1 MEQQVTIRYS
11 QAFENACDK
20 FYENYETIAS
30 YGTNQN
36 KHVFLGDK
44 DNQVCRFCG
53 RKKGEVTF
61 KKEAHA
67 LSNLI
72 GNDRL
77 FSYYECDDCNGNRF
91 SKYESEFSNYMKLFH
106 CLSQVK
112 GKRGIPSYKSRP
124 DDFTRVDI
132 KDVISV
138 LQKEDETAIVNV
150 DKKNKVIHFKGKRT
164 YTPVNVYK
172 CLLKMA
178 LTVIP
183 DRELSEVTNAMD
195 FLMDRKN
202 IKGQLLVGYRQYGG
216 IPPFPTPVTMLFKR
230 KDVRTDEDV
239 PLYMFLLAYGN
250 FAFQFQIPFCPA
262 DKFLF
267 GKKISMPYIPTIAD
281 TIKPQRL
288 IALDFS
294 SSEKVIKEEYGMDMT
309 FESRKRNWWV
319 TIKYFLLHPWDSFKR
334 LLRHNL

>member
-1 MEQQVTIRYS
+1 MIMEQIKYS
-11 QAFENACDK
+11 QAFKNACDK
-20 FYENYETIAS
+20 YYGNYETIVS
-30 YGTNQN
+30 YGTNQAKN
-36 KHVFLGDK
+36 VFLGDK
-44 DNQVCRFCG
+44 NNQVCRFCG
-53 RKKGEVTF
+53 CKKGEVTF

-91 SKYESEFSNYMKLFH
+91 SKYESEFSNYMKLLH

-112 GKRGIPSYKSRP
+112 GKRGIPSYKSRK
-124 DDFTRVDI
+124 DDFTRIDI
-132 KDVISV
+132 KDFISV
-138 LQKEDETAIVNV
+138 LQKEDETAIAHL

-178 LTVIP
+178 LMVMP
-183 DRELSEVTNAMD
+183 DSELLEVTNAMD

-216 IPPFPTPVTMLFKR
+216 ISPFPTPVTMLFKR
-230 KDVRTDEDV
+230 KDERLEENV

-267 GKKISMPYIPTIAD
+267 GKEISMPYIPTIAD
-281 TIKPQRL
+281 TIIPQRL
-288 IALDFS
+288 KGLDFS

-309 FESRKRNWWV
+309 FEDMNRDWWV
-319 TIKYFLLHPWDSFKR
+319 TIKYVLQHPWDSLKR
-334 LLRHNL
+334 LLANNL

>member
-1 MEQQVTIRYS
+1 MEQIKYS
-11 QAFENACDK
+11 QGFKNVYDRFC
-20 FYENYETIAS
+20 ENYEIIVS
-30 YGTNQN
+30 YDTNQAKN
-36 KHVFLGDK
+36 VFLGDK
-44 DNQVCRFCG
+44 NNQVCRFCG

-91 SKYESEFSNYMKLFH
+91 SKYESEFSNYMKLLH

-112 GKRGIPSYKSRP
+112 GKSGIPSYKSRK
-124 DDFTRVDI
+124 DDFTRIDI
-132 KDVISV
+132 KDFISV
-138 LQKEDETAIVNV
+138 LHKEDETAIAHL
-150 DKKNKVIHFKGKRT
+150 DKKEKVIHFKGERT

-178 LTVIP
+178 LTVMP
-183 DRELSEVTNAMD
+183 DSELLEVTNAMD

-216 IPPFPTPVTMLFKR
+216 ISPFRTPVTMLFKR
-230 KDVRTDEDV
+230 KDERLEENV

-267 GKKISMPYIPTIAD
+267 GKEISMPYIPTIAD
-281 TIKPQRL
+281 SIIPQRL
-288 IALDFS
+288 KGLDFS

-309 FESRKRNWWV
+309 FEDMNRDWWV
-319 TIKYFLLHPWDSFKR
+319 TIKYVLQHPWDSLKR
-334 LLRHNL
+334 LLTNNL

>member
-1 MEQQVTIRYS
+1 METDIKYS
-11 QAFENACDK
+11 QAFKSAFDK
-20 FYENYETIAS
+20 CFGNYETIAS
-30 YGTNQN
+30 YGTNQE
-36 KHVFLGDK
+36 KDVFLGDI
-44 DNQVCRFCG
+44 DNKVCRFCG

-91 SKYESEFSNYMKLFH
+91 SKFESEFSNYMKLLH

-112 GKRGIPSYKSRP
+112 GKRGIPSYKSRK
-124 DDFTRVDI
+124 DDFSRVDI
-132 KDVISV
+132 KDYISV
-138 LQKEDETAIVNV
+138 LQKEDETAIAQL

-164 YTPVNVYK
+164 YTPMNVYK

-178 LTVIP
+178 LTIIP
-183 DRELSEVTNAMD
+183 DSELPEVTNAMD

-216 IPPFPTPVTMLFKR
+216 FPPFPTPITMLLKR
-230 KDVRTDEDV
+230 KDVRADKDV
-239 PLYMFLLAYGN
+239 PQYMFLLAYGN
-250 FAFQFQIPFCPA
+250 FAFQFHIPFCPA

-267 GKKISMPYIPTIAD
+267 GKELSMPYIPTIAD
-281 TIKPQRL
+281 MIKPERL
-288 IALDFS
+288 IGLDLS
-294 SSEKVIKEEYGMDMT
+294 SSEKVTKEEYGMDISFGSM
-309 FESRKRNWWV
+309 KRNWWV
-319 TIKYFLLHPWDSFKR
+319 TIKYALQHPWDSLKR
-334 LLRHNL
+334 LLKNNL